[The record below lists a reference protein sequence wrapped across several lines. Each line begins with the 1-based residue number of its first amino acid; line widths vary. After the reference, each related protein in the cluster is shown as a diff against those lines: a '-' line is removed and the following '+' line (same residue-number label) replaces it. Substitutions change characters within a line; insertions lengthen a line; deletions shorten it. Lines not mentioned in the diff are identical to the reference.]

1 MYITKYDG
9 GGQLWPIAHTTSIF
23 SLLVAQVI
31 ALGVFGLKRST
42 VAAGFT
48 IPLLIGTVL
57 FNQYCRQRFLPVF
70 KNNAAQVQSLTLS
83 ISPSTPFF
91 LINIFQITKLFI
103 LGSY

>member
-9 GGQLWPIAHTTSIF
+9 GGHLWPIVFNTTVF
-23 SLLVAQVI
+23 SLLVAQII

-42 VAAGFT
+42 VASGFT

-70 KNNAAQVQSLTLS
+70 RNNAAQVQCLALTIL
-83 ISPSTPFF
+83 PSTPLLLISHLKLIDFF
-91 LINIFQITKLFI
+91 VI
-103 LGSY
+103 GSY